1 MMKQMPFRVEKCA
14 VERAKYRAKMAMR
27 EVVSPSEQV
36 VRARCL
42 QRWAVVGA
50 LTVVVV
56 GVALTIALR
65 DTQSLMD
72 RYVAMM
78 QDMPD
83 HIICEQNG
91 DMIYYGE

>member
-14 VERAKYRAKMAMR
+14 VERAKYRAKVAMR
-27 EVVSPSEQV
+27 ETVTPTDRVAK
-36 VRARCL
+36 VRYM
-42 QRWAVVGA
+42 QRW
-50 LTVVVV
+50 TVV
-56 GVALTIALR
+56 GVLAVVVIGVVLTITLR
-65 DTQSLMD
+65 DTPTLMD
-72 RYVAMM
+72 RYVAVL